1 MISVDFK
8 RQIEGY
14 GLTTAN
20 ILYRLPDHPALL
32 QTYVWQNYDL
42 APVFPELHKFLDFW
56 ARELEGPLHSV
67 KVAHR
72 RLISASEVRTIA
84 TEFQLN

>member
-1 MISVDFK
+1 MGTIAFR
-8 RQIEGY
+8 RQLEGY

-20 ILYRLPDHPALL
+20 ILYRLPDHPDFL

-42 APVFPELHKFLDFW
+42 APVFPELRKFLDFW

-67 KVAHR
+67 EVAHKR
-72 RLISASEVRTIA
+72 VISPREVRTIA
-84 TEFQLN
+84 TEFWLN